1 MIHGPNSGL
10 GVRCRVN
17 DSRSDEYLQ
26 TPNRER
32 SGMTESSHP
41 LMRLLS
47 HLRHYRSMVLL
58 ASLCSVLNKVWD
70 LAPPVLIGMA
80 IDVVATRED
89 SFLAQMG
96 YPDVYDQLYILTGF
110 TVVIW
115 VLESMFQYFYAVL
128 WRNLA
133 QTAQHELRMSAYTHI
148 QNLEMQ
154 WYSEQSTGGLMAIMN
169 DDVNQLERFLDQGA
183 TDLLHVATTIIVVGA
198 IMISVAPEVALLAIL
213 PVPIIVTGSFIYQRK
228 IGERYTKVRG
238 KVADLN
244 ALLNN
249 NLHGITTIKS
259 FTAEDREVERV
270 SAAST
275 SYRDANKEAIRLSAS
290 FVPIIRMAI
299 LFAFTANMLV
309 GGWFAL
315 DGRIGLGA
323 YSVIVFI
330 TQRLLWPLT
339 RLGETFDLYQ
349 RAMASTSRV
358 LDLLDTE
365 IGIVEGET
373 RLDSVRG
380 EIEFSDVGFSYPNR
394 EVVLNDIDLT
404 VPAGKTV
411 GLVGST
417 GSGKTTLVRLLLRF
431 HDPDSGIVTLDGHDV
446 RELTLESLRGSIALV
461 SQTTTLFPGSVRENV
476 RYGDPDADEQAVIE
490 AARIAEAL
498 SFIEDLPD
506 GWDTDIGEGG
516 HKLSGGQRQRIA
528 IARAVLKDAP
538 VLVLDEATSNVDNE
552 TEAALKRSIERISV
566 GRTTLI
572 IAHRLSTVRNADV
585 IAVIGEGVISETGTH
600 EELLESKGLYSRL
613 WAVQTGEVSA

>member
-1 MIHGPNSGL
+1 
-10 GVRCRVN
+10 
-17 DSRSDEYLQ
+17 
-26 TPNRER
+26 
-32 SGMTESSHP
+32 MTESSHP

-47 HLRHYRSMVLL
+47 HLRHHRSLVLL

-80 IDVVATRED
+80 IDVVAARED

-96 YPDVYDQLYILTGF
+96 YPDVYDQLYILTGI

-148 QNLEMQ
+148 QDLEMQ
-154 WYSEQSTGGLMAIMN
+154 WYSEQSTGSLMAIMN

-198 IMISVAPEVALLAIL
+198 IMVSVAPEVALLAIL

-228 IGERYTKVRG
+228 IGVRYTKVRG

-315 DGRIGLGA
+315 DGRISLGA

-365 IGIVEGET
+365 IGIVEGDT
-373 RLDSVRG
+373 SLDSVGG

-431 HDPDSGIVTLDGHDV
+431 HDPDSGTVTLDGHDV
-446 RELTLESLRGSIALV
+446 RELTLDSLRGSIALV

-476 RYGDPDADEQAVIE
+476 RYGDPDADEAAVIG

-498 SFIEDLPD
+498 SFIEELPD

-516 HKLSGGQRQRIA
+516 HRLSGGQRQRIA

-600 EELLESKGLYSRL
+600 EELLESSGLYSRL

>member
-1 MIHGPNSGL
+1 
-10 GVRCRVN
+10 
-17 DSRSDEYLQ
+17 
-26 TPNRER
+26 
-32 SGMTESSHP
+32 MTGSSHP

-47 HLRHYRSMVLL
+47 HLRQHRGTVLL
-58 ASLCSVLNKVWD
+58 ASLCSVVNKVWD

-80 IDVVATRED
+80 IDVVAARED
-89 SFLAQMG
+89 SFLATMG
-96 YPDVYDQLYILTGF
+96 YPDVYDQLYILTAI

-115 VLESMFQYFYAVL
+115 VLESLFQYFYAVL

-148 QNLEMQ
+148 QDLEMQ
-154 WYSEQSTGGLMAIMN
+154 WYSEQSTGSLMAIMN

-198 IMISVAPEVALLAIL
+198 IMISVAPEVAFLAIL
-213 PVPIIVTGSFIYQRK
+213 PVPVIVAGSFIYQRR
-228 IGERYTKVRG
+228 IGVRYTKVRG

-259 FTAEDREVERV
+259 FTAEEREVERV
-270 SAAST
+270 EDAST
-275 SYRDANKEAIRLSAS
+275 SYRDANREAIRLSAS

-315 DGRIGLGA
+315 EGRISLGA

-349 RAMASTSRV
+349 RAMASTARV

-365 IGIVEGET
+365 VGIVEGDRNLE
-373 RLDSVRG
+373 SVRG

-394 EVVLNDIDLT
+394 EIVLNDIDLT

-417 GSGKTTLVRLLLRF
+417 GSGKTTLVRLMLRF
-431 HDPDSGIVTLDGHDV
+431 HDPDSGIVRLDGHDV
-446 RELTLESLRGSIALV
+446 RELTLDSLRGSISLV
-461 SQTTTLFPGSVRENV
+461 SQTTTLFPGSVRDNV
-476 RYGDPDADEQAVIE
+476 RYGDPDADDETVVE
-490 AARIAEAL
+490 AARVAEAL
-498 SFIEDLPD
+498 SFIEELPD
-506 GWDTDIGEGG
+506 AWDTDIGEGG
-516 HKLSGGQRQRIA
+516 HRLSGGQRQRIA

-585 IAVIGEGVISETGTH
+585 IAVIGDGAISETGTH
-600 EELLESKGLYSRL
+600 EELLERSGLYSRL
-613 WAVQTGEVSA
+613 WAVQTGEVTA

>member
-1 MIHGPNSGL
+1 
-10 GVRCRVN
+10 
-17 DSRSDEYLQ
+17 
-26 TPNRER
+26 
-32 SGMTESSHP
+32 MTESSHP

-47 HLRHYRSMVLL
+47 QLRHHRGTVLL
-58 ASLCSVLNKVWD
+58 ASICSILNKVWD

-80 IDVVATRED
+80 IDVVAAQED
-89 SFLAQMG
+89 SFLAQFG
-96 YPDVYDQLYILTGF
+96 YPDVYEQLYILTGI

-115 VLESMFQYFYAVL
+115 VLESIFQYFYAVL

-148 QNLEMQ
+148 QDLEME
-154 WYSEQSTGGLMAIMN
+154 WYSEQSTGSLMAIMN

-213 PVPIIVTGSFIYQRK
+213 PVPIIVGGSFIYQRR
-228 IGERYTKVRG
+228 IAVRYTKVRG
-238 KVADLN
+238 KVADLS

-259 FTAEDREVERV
+259 FTAEEREVERV
-270 SAAST
+270 GDASM
-275 SYRDANKEAIRLSAS
+275 SYREANRDAIRLSAS

-309 GGWFAL
+309 GGWYAL
-315 DGRIGLGA
+315 DGRISLGA

-349 RAMASTSRV
+349 RAMASVTRV
-358 LDLLDTE
+358 LDLLDTK

-373 RLDSVRG
+373 RLESVRG
-380 EIEFSDVGFSYPNR
+380 EIGFSGVGFSYPER
-394 EVVLNDIDLT
+394 EIVLEGIDFAI
-404 VPAGKTV
+404 PAGKTV

-431 HDPDSGIVTLDGHDV
+431 HDPDTGAVTLDGHDI
-446 RELTLESLRGSIALV
+446 RELTLQSLRGSVALV
-461 SQTTTLFPGSVRENV
+461 SQTTTLFPGSVRDNV
-476 RYGDPDADEQAVIE
+476 RYGDPDADEAAVVE
-490 AARIAEAL
+490 AARVAEAL
-498 SFIEDLPD
+498 GFIEELPY
-506 GWDTDIGEGG
+506 GWETDIGEGG
-516 HKLSGGQRQRIA
+516 HRLSGGQRQRIA

-552 TEAALKRSIERISV
+552 TEAALKRSIETISE

-585 IAVIGEGVISETGTH
+585 IAVIGDGRISETGTH
-600 EELLESKGLYSRL
+600 EELLESSGLYSRL
-613 WAVQTGEVSA
+613 WAVQTGEATT

>member
-1 MIHGPNSGL
+1 MA
-10 GVRCRVN
+10 
-17 DSRSDEYLQ
+17 
-26 TPNRER
+26 
-32 SGMTESSHP
+32 ESSHP

-47 HLRHYRSMVLL
+47 QLRHHRGTVLL
-58 ASLCSVLNKVWD
+58 ASICSILNKVWD

-89 SFLAQMG
+89 SFLAQFG
-96 YPDVYDQLYILTGF
+96 YPDVYEQLYILTGI

-115 VLESMFQYFYAVL
+115 VLESIFQYFYAVL

-148 QNLEMQ
+148 QDLEME
-154 WYSEQSTGGLMAIMN
+154 WYSEQSTGSLMAIMN

-213 PVPIIVTGSFIYQRK
+213 PVPIIVGGSFIYQRR
-228 IGERYTKVRG
+228 IAVRYTKVRSR
-238 KVADLN
+238 VADLS

-259 FTAEDREVERV
+259 FTAEEREVERV
-270 SAAST
+270 GDASM
-275 SYRDANKEAIRLSAS
+275 SYREANRDAIRLSAS
-290 FVPIIRMAI
+290 FVPIIRMAS
-299 LFAFTANMLV
+299 LFACTANMLV
-309 GGWFAL
+309 GGWYAL
-315 DGRIGLGA
+315 DGRISLGA

-349 RAMASTSRV
+349 RAMASVTRV
-358 LDLLDTE
+358 LDLLDTK

-373 RLDSVRG
+373 RLESVRG
-380 EIEFSDVGFSYPNR
+380 EIGFSGVGFSYPER
-394 EVVLNDIDLT
+394 EIVLAGIDFAI
-404 VPAGKTV
+404 PAGKTV

-431 HDPDSGIVTLDGHDV
+431 HDPDTGAVTLDGHDI
-446 RELTLESLRGSIALV
+446 RELTLQSLRGSVALV
-461 SQTTTLFPGSVRENV
+461 SQPTTLFPGSVRDNV
-476 RYGDPDADEQAVIE
+476 RYGDPDADEAAVVE
-490 AARIAEAL
+490 AARVAEAL
-498 SFIEDLPD
+498 GFIEELPY
-506 GWDTDIGEGG
+506 GWETDIGEGG
-516 HKLSGGQRQRIA
+516 HRLSGGQRQRIA

-552 TEAALKRSIERISV
+552 TEAALKRSIETISE

-572 IAHRLSTVRNADV
+572 IAHRLSTGRNADV
-585 IAVIGEGVISETGTH
+585 IAVIGDGRISETGTH
-600 EELLESKGLYSRL
+600 EELLESSGLYSRL
-613 WAVQTGEVSA
+613 WAVQTGEATT

>member
-1 MIHGPNSGL
+1 
-10 GVRCRVN
+10 
-17 DSRSDEYLQ
+17 
-26 TPNRER
+26 
-32 SGMTESSHP
+32 MTESSHP

-47 HLRHYRSMVLL
+47 HLRHYRGLVLL

-80 IDVVATRED
+80 IDVVAARED

-96 YPDVYDQLYILTGF
+96 YPDVYDQLYILTGI

-148 QNLEMQ
+148 QDLEMQ
-154 WYSEQSTGGLMAIMN
+154 WYSEQSTGSLMAIMN

-198 IMISVAPEVALLAIL
+198 IMVSVAPEVALLAIL
-213 PVPIIVTGSFIYQRK
+213 PVPIIVGGSFIYQRK
-228 IGERYTKVRG
+228 IGVRYIKVRG

-259 FTAEDREVERV
+259 FTAEEREVERV

-315 DGRIGLGA
+315 DGRISLGA

-365 IGIVEGET
+365 IGIIEGDT
-373 RLDSVRG
+373 SLDSVRG
-380 EIEFSDVGFSYPNR
+380 EIEFSDVEFSYPNR
-394 EVVLNDIDLT
+394 EVVLNDVDLT

-431 HDPDSGIVTLDGHDV
+431 HDPDSGTVTLDGHDV
-446 RELTLESLRGSIALV
+446 RELTLDSLRGSIALV

-476 RYGDPDADEQAVIE
+476 RYGDPDADEAAVTE

-498 SFIEDLPD
+498 SFIEELPD

-528 IARAVLKDAP
+528 IARAVLNDAP

-585 IAVIGEGVISETGTH
+585 IAVIGEGVISEMGTH
-600 EELLESKGLYSRL
+600 EELLESSGLYSRL
-613 WAVQTGEVSA
+613 WAVQTGEVTA

>member
-1 MIHGPNSGL
+1 MHDCQP
-10 GVRCRVN
+10 
-17 DSRSDEYLQ
+17 DEYLQ
-26 TPNRER
+26 TPNRKR
-32 SGMTESSHP
+32 SDMTESSHP

-47 HLRHYRSMVLL
+47 HLRHYRGLVLL

-80 IDVVATRED
+80 IDVVAARED

-96 YPDVYDQLYILTGF
+96 YPDVYDQLYILTGI

-154 WYSEQSTGGLMAIMN
+154 WYSEQSTGSLMAIMN

-198 IMISVAPEVALLAIL
+198 IMVSVAPEVALLAIL
-213 PVPIIVTGSFIYQRK
+213 PVPIIVGGSFIYQRK
-228 IGERYTKVRG
+228 IGVRYTKVRG

-275 SYRDANKEAIRLSAS
+275 SYRDSNKEAIRLSAS

-315 DGRIGLGA
+315 DGRISLGA

-365 IGIVEGET
+365 IGIVEGDT
-373 RLDSVRG
+373 SLDSVRG
-380 EIEFSDVGFSYPNR
+380 EIEFSDVEFSYPNR
-394 EVVLNDIDLT
+394 EVVLNDVDLT

-431 HDPDSGIVTLDGHDV
+431 HDPDSGTVTLDGHDV
-446 RELTLESLRGSIALV
+446 RELTLDSLRGSIALV

-476 RYGDPDADEQAVIE
+476 RYGDPDADEVAVIE

-498 SFIEDLPD
+498 SFIEELPD

-516 HKLSGGQRQRIA
+516 HRLSGGQRQRIA

-585 IAVIGEGVISETGTH
+585 IAVIGDGVISEMGTH
-600 EELLESKGLYSRL
+600 EELLESSGLYSRL

>member
-1 MIHGPNSGL
+1 MHDCQP
-10 GVRCRVN
+10 
-17 DSRSDEYLQ
+17 DEYLQ
-26 TPNRER
+26 TPNRKR
-32 SGMTESSHP
+32 SDMTESSHP

-47 HLRHYRSMVLL
+47 HLRHYRGLVLL

-80 IDVVATRED
+80 IDVVAARED

-96 YPDVYDQLYILTGF
+96 YPDVYDQLYILTGI

-148 QNLEMQ
+148 QDLEMQ
-154 WYSEQSTGGLMAIMN
+154 WYSEQSTGSLMAIMN

-198 IMISVAPEVALLAIL
+198 IMVSVAPEVALLAIL
-213 PVPIIVTGSFIYQRK
+213 PVPIIVGGSFIYQRK
-228 IGERYTKVRG
+228 IGVRYIKVRG

-315 DGRIGLGA
+315 DGRISLGA

-365 IGIVEGET
+365 IGIVEGDT
-373 RLDSVRG
+373 SLDSVRG
-380 EIEFSDVGFSYPNR
+380 EIEFSDVEFSYPNR
-394 EVVLNDIDLT
+394 EVVLNDVDLT
-404 VPAGKTV
+404 VSAGKTV

-431 HDPDSGIVTLDGHDV
+431 HDPDSGTVTLDGHDV
-446 RELTLESLRGSIALV
+446 RELTLDSLRGSIALV

-476 RYGDPDADEQAVIE
+476 RYGDPEADEVAVIE

-498 SFIEDLPD
+498 SFIEELPD

-516 HKLSGGQRQRIA
+516 HRLSGGQRQRIA

-585 IAVIGEGVISETGTH
+585 IAVIGDGVISEMGTH
-600 EELLESKGLYSRL
+600 EELLESSGLYSRL

>member
-1 MIHGPNSGL
+1 
-10 GVRCRVN
+10 
-17 DSRSDEYLQ
+17 
-26 TPNRER
+26 
-32 SGMTESSHP
+32 MTESSHP

-47 HLRHYRSMVLL
+47 HLRHYRGLVLL

-80 IDVVATRED
+80 IDVVAARED

-96 YPDVYDQLYILTGF
+96 YPDVYDQLYILTGI

-148 QNLEMQ
+148 QDLEMQ
-154 WYSEQSTGGLMAIMN
+154 WYSEQSTGSLMAIMN

-198 IMISVAPEVALLAIL
+198 IMVSVAPEVALLAIL
-213 PVPIIVTGSFIYQRK
+213 PVPIIVGGSFIYQRK
-228 IGERYTKVRG
+228 IGVRYTKVRG

-259 FTAEDREVERV
+259 FTAEEREVERV

-315 DGRIGLGA
+315 DGRISLGA

-358 LDLLDTE
+358 LDLLATE
-365 IGIVEGET
+365 IGIIEGDT
-373 RLDSVRG
+373 SLDSVRG
-380 EIEFSDVGFSYPNR
+380 EIEFSDVEFSYPNR
-394 EVVLNDIDLT
+394 EVVLNDVDLT

-431 HDPDSGIVTLDGHDV
+431 HDPDSGTVTLDGHDV
-446 RELTLESLRGSIALV
+446 RELTLDSLRGSIALV

-476 RYGDPDADEQAVIE
+476 RYGDPDADEAAVIE

-498 SFIEDLPD
+498 SFIEELPD

-585 IAVIGEGVISETGTH
+585 IAVIGEGVISEMGTH
-600 EELLESKGLYSRL
+600 EELLESSGLYSRL
-613 WAVQTGEVSA
+613 WAVQTGEVTA

>member
-1 MIHGPNSGL
+1 MHDCQP
-10 GVRCRVN
+10 
-17 DSRSDEYLQ
+17 DEYLQ
-26 TPNRER
+26 TPNRKR
-32 SGMTESSHP
+32 SDMTESSHP

-47 HLRHYRSMVLL
+47 HLRHYRGLVLL

-80 IDVVATRED
+80 IDVVAARED

-96 YPDVYDQLYILTGF
+96 YPDVYDQLYILTGI

-148 QNLEMQ
+148 QDLEMQ
-154 WYSEQSTGGLMAIMN
+154 WYSEQSTGSLMAIMN

-198 IMISVAPEVALLAIL
+198 IMVSVAPEVALLAIL
-213 PVPIIVTGSFIYQRK
+213 PVPIIVGGSFIYQRK
-228 IGERYTKVRG
+228 IGVRYTKVRG

-315 DGRIGLGA
+315 DGRISLGA

-365 IGIVEGET
+365 IGIVEGDT
-373 RLDSVRG
+373 SLDSVRG
-380 EIEFSDVGFSYPNR
+380 EIEFSDVEFSYPNR
-394 EVVLNDIDLT
+394 EVVLNDVDLT
-404 VPAGKTV
+404 VSAGKTV

-431 HDPDSGIVTLDGHDV
+431 HDPDSGTVTLDGHDV
-446 RELTLESLRGSIALV
+446 RELTLDSLRGSIALV

-476 RYGDPDADEQAVIE
+476 RYGDPDADEVAVIE

-498 SFIEDLPD
+498 SFIEELPD

-516 HKLSGGQRQRIA
+516 HRLSGGQRQRIA

-585 IAVIGEGVISETGTH
+585 IAVIGDGVISEMGTH
-600 EELLESKGLYSRL
+600 EELLESSGLYSRL

>member
-1 MIHGPNSGL
+1 
-10 GVRCRVN
+10 
-17 DSRSDEYLQ
+17 
-26 TPNRER
+26 
-32 SGMTESSHP
+32 MTESSHP

-47 HLRHYRSMVLL
+47 QLRHHRGTVLL
-58 ASLCSVLNKVWD
+58 ASICSILNKVWD

-80 IDVVATRED
+80 IDVVAAQED
-89 SFLAQMG
+89 SFLAQFG
-96 YPDVYDQLYILTGF
+96 YPDVYEQLYILTGI

-115 VLESMFQYFYAVL
+115 VLESIFQYFYAVL

-133 QTAQHELRMSAYTHI
+133 QTVQHELRMSAYTHI
-148 QNLEMQ
+148 QNLEME
-154 WYSEQSTGGLMAIMN
+154 WYSEQSTGSLMAIMN

-213 PVPIIVTGSFIYQRK
+213 PVPIIVGGSFIYQRR
-228 IGERYTKVRG
+228 IAVRYTKVRG
-238 KVADLN
+238 RVADLS

-259 FTAEDREVERV
+259 FTAEEREVERV
-270 SAAST
+270 GDASM
-275 SYRDANKEAIRLSAS
+275 SYREANRDAIRLSAS

-309 GGWFAL
+309 GGWYAL
-315 DGRIGLGA
+315 DGRISLGA

-349 RAMASTSRV
+349 RAMASVTRV
-358 LDLLDTE
+358 LDLLDTK

-373 RLDSVRG
+373 KLESVRG
-380 EIEFSDVGFSYPNR
+380 EIGFNGVEFSYPER
-394 EVVLNDIDLT
+394 EIVLEGIDFAI
-404 VPAGKTV
+404 PAGKTV

-431 HDPDSGIVTLDGHDV
+431 HDPDTGAVTLDGHDI
-446 RELTLESLRGSIALV
+446 RELTLQSLRGSVALV
-461 SQTTTLFPGSVRENV
+461 SQTTTLFPGSVRDNV
-476 RYGDPDADEQAVIE
+476 RYGDPDADEAAVVE
-490 AARIAEAL
+490 AARVAEAL
-498 SFIEDLPD
+498 GFIEELPY
-506 GWDTDIGEGG
+506 GWETDIGEGG
-516 HKLSGGQRQRIA
+516 HRLSGGQRQRIA

-552 TEAALKRSIERISV
+552 TEAALKRSIETISE

-585 IAVIGEGVISETGTH
+585 IAVIGDGRISETGTH
-600 EELLESKGLYSRL
+600 EELLESSGLYSRL
-613 WAVQTGEVSA
+613 WAVQTGEATT

>member
-1 MIHGPNSGL
+1 
-10 GVRCRVN
+10 
-17 DSRSDEYLQ
+17 
-26 TPNRER
+26 
-32 SGMTESSHP
+32 MTESSHP

-47 HLRHYRSMVLL
+47 QLRHHRGTVLL
-58 ASLCSVLNKVWD
+58 ASICSILNKVWD

-80 IDVVATRED
+80 IDVVAAQED
-89 SFLAQMG
+89 SFLAQFG
-96 YPDVYDQLYILTGF
+96 YPDVYEQLYILTGI

-115 VLESMFQYFYAVL
+115 VLESIFQYFYAVL

-133 QTAQHELRMSAYTHI
+133 QTVQHELRMSAYTHI
-148 QNLEMQ
+148 QDLEME
-154 WYSEQSTGGLMAIMN
+154 WYSEQSTGSLMAIMN

-213 PVPIIVTGSFIYQRK
+213 PVPIIVGGSFIYQRR
-228 IGERYTKVRG
+228 IAVRYTKVRG
-238 KVADLN
+238 KVADLS

-259 FTAEDREVERV
+259 FTAEEREVERV
-270 SAAST
+270 GDASM
-275 SYRDANKEAIRLSAS
+275 SYREANRDAIRLSAS

-309 GGWFAL
+309 GGWYAL
-315 DGRIGLGA
+315 DGRISLGA

-349 RAMASTSRV
+349 RAMASVTRV
-358 LDLLDTE
+358 LDLLDTK

-373 RLDSVRG
+373 KLESVRG
-380 EIEFSDVGFSYPNR
+380 EIGFNGVEFSYPER
-394 EVVLNDIDLT
+394 EIVLEGIDFAI
-404 VPAGKTV
+404 PAGKTV

-431 HDPDSGIVTLDGHDV
+431 HDPDTGAVTLDGHDI
-446 RELTLESLRGSIALV
+446 RELTLQSLRGSVALV
-461 SQTTTLFPGSVRENV
+461 SQTTTLFPGSVRDNV
-476 RYGDPDADEQAVIE
+476 RYGDPDADEAAVIE
-490 AARIAEAL
+490 AARVAEAL
-498 SFIEDLPD
+498 GFIEELPY
-506 GWDTDIGEGG
+506 GWETDIGEGG
-516 HKLSGGQRQRIA
+516 HRLSGGQRQRIA

-552 TEAALKRSIERISV
+552 TEAALKRSIETISE

-572 IAHRLSTVRNADV
+572 IAHRLSTVRNADT
-585 IAVIGEGVISETGTH
+585 IAVIGDGRISETGTH
-600 EELLESKGLYSRL
+600 EELLESNGLYSRL
-613 WAVQTGEVSA
+613 WAVQTGEATT

>member
-1 MIHGPNSGL
+1 MA
-10 GVRCRVN
+10 
-17 DSRSDEYLQ
+17 
-26 TPNRER
+26 
-32 SGMTESSHP
+32 ESSHP

-47 HLRHYRSMVLL
+47 QLRHHRGTVLL
-58 ASLCSVLNKVWD
+58 ASICSILNKVWD

-80 IDVVATRED
+80 IDVVAAQED
-89 SFLAQMG
+89 SFLAQFG
-96 YPDVYDQLYILTGF
+96 YPDVYEQLYILTGI

-115 VLESMFQYFYAVL
+115 VLESIFQYFYAVL

-148 QNLEMQ
+148 QDLEME
-154 WYSEQSTGGLMAIMN
+154 WYSEQSTGSLMAIMN

-213 PVPIIVTGSFIYQRK
+213 PVPIIVGGSFIYQRR
-228 IGERYTKVRG
+228 IAVRYTKVRSR
-238 KVADLN
+238 VADLS

-259 FTAEDREVERV
+259 FTAEEREVERV
-270 SAAST
+270 GDASM
-275 SYRDANKEAIRLSAS
+275 SYREANRDAIRLSAS

-309 GGWFAL
+309 GGWYAL
-315 DGRIGLGA
+315 DGRISLGA

-349 RAMASTSRV
+349 RAMASVTRV
-358 LDLLDTE
+358 LDLLDTK

-373 RLDSVRG
+373 RLESVRG
-380 EIEFSDVGFSYPNR
+380 EIGFNGVGFSYPER
-394 EVVLNDIDLT
+394 EIVLEGIDFAI
-404 VPAGKTV
+404 PAGKTV

-431 HDPDSGIVTLDGHDV
+431 HDPDTGAVTLDGHDI
-446 RELTLESLRGSIALV
+446 RELTLQSLRGSVALV
-461 SQTTTLFPGSVRENV
+461 SQTTTLFPGSVRDNV
-476 RYGDPDADEQAVIE
+476 RYGDPDADEAAVVE
-490 AARIAEAL
+490 AARVAEAL
-498 SFIEDLPD
+498 GFIEELPY
-506 GWDTDIGEGG
+506 GWETDIGEGG
-516 HKLSGGQRQRIA
+516 HRLSGGQRQRIA

-552 TEAALKRSIERISV
+552 TEAALKRSIETISE

-572 IAHRLSTVRNADV
+572 IAHRLSTVRNADT
-585 IAVIGEGVISETGTH
+585 IAVIGDGRISETGTH
-600 EELLESKGLYSRL
+600 EELLESNGLYSRL
-613 WAVQTGEVSA
+613 WAVQTGEATT

>member
-1 MIHGPNSGL
+1 
-10 GVRCRVN
+10 
-17 DSRSDEYLQ
+17 
-26 TPNRER
+26 
-32 SGMTESSHP
+32 MTESSHP

-47 HLRHYRSMVLL
+47 QLRHHRGTVLL
-58 ASLCSVLNKVWD
+58 ASICSILNKVWD

-80 IDVVATRED
+80 IDVVAAQED
-89 SFLAQMG
+89 SFLAQFG
-96 YPDVYDQLYILTGF
+96 YPDVYEQLYILTGI

-115 VLESMFQYFYAVL
+115 VLESIFQYFYAVL

-148 QNLEMQ
+148 QDLEME
-154 WYSEQSTGGLMAIMN
+154 WYSEQSTGSLMAIMN

-213 PVPIIVTGSFIYQRK
+213 PVPIIVGGSFIYQRR
-228 IGERYTKVRG
+228 IAVRYTKVRG
-238 KVADLN
+238 RVADLS

-259 FTAEDREVERV
+259 FTAEEREVERV
-270 SAAST
+270 GDASMA
-275 SYRDANKEAIRLSAS
+275 YREANRDAIRLSAS

-309 GGWFAL
+309 GGWYAL
-315 DGRIGLGA
+315 DGRISLGA

-349 RAMASTSRV
+349 RAMASVTRV
-358 LDLLDTE
+358 LDLLDTK

-373 RLDSVRG
+373 RLESVRG
-380 EIEFSDVGFSYPNR
+380 EIGFSGVGFSYPER
-394 EVVLNDIDLT
+394 EIVLEGIDFAI
-404 VPAGKTV
+404 PAGKTV

-431 HDPDSGIVTLDGHDV
+431 HDPDSGAVTLDGHDI
-446 RELTLESLRGSIALV
+446 RELTLQSLRGSVALV
-461 SQTTTLFPGSVRENV
+461 SQTTTLFPGSVRDNV
-476 RYGDPDADEQAVIE
+476 RYGDPDANDAAVVE
-490 AARIAEAL
+490 AARVAEAL
-498 SFIEDLPD
+498 GFIEELPY
-506 GWDTDIGEGG
+506 GWETDIGEGG
-516 HKLSGGQRQRIA
+516 HRLSGGQRQRIA

-552 TEAALKRSIERISV
+552 TEAALKRSIETISE

-585 IAVIGEGVISETGTH
+585 IAVIGDGRISETGTH
-600 EELLESKGLYSRL
+600 EELLESSGLYSRL
-613 WAVQTGEVSA
+613 WAVQTGKATT

>member
-1 MIHGPNSGL
+1 MTLGL
-10 GVRCRVN
+10 
-17 DSRSDEYLQ
+17 DEYLQ
-26 TPNRER
+26 TPNRKR
-32 SGMTESSHP
+32 LGMTESSHP

-110 TVVIW
+110 TVIIW

-148 QNLEMQ
+148 QDLEMQ

-228 IGERYTKVRG
+228 IGVRYTKVRG

-270 SAAST
+270 SEAST

-373 RLDSVRG
+373 HLDSVRG

-394 EVVLNDIDLT
+394 EVVLNDVGLT
-404 VPAGKTV
+404 VPSGKTV

-431 HDPDSGIVTLDGHDV
+431 HDPDSGTVTLDGHDV
-446 RELTLESLRGSIALV
+446 RELTLDSLRGSIALV

-476 RYGDPDADEQAVIE
+476 RYGDPDADEVAVIE

-498 SFIEDLPD
+498 SFIEELPD

-516 HKLSGGQRQRIA
+516 HRLSGGQRQRIA

-585 IAVIGEGVISETGTH
+585 IAVIGDGVISEMGTH
-600 EELLESKGLYSRL
+600 EELLESSGLYSRL

>member
-1 MIHGPNSGL
+1 
-10 GVRCRVN
+10 
-17 DSRSDEYLQ
+17 
-26 TPNRER
+26 
-32 SGMTESSHP
+32 MTGSSHP

-47 HLRHYRSMVLL
+47 HLRQHRGTVLL
-58 ASLCSVLNKVWD
+58 ASLCSVVNKVWD

-80 IDVVATRED
+80 IDVVAARED
-89 SFLAQMG
+89 SFLATMG
-96 YPDVYDQLYILTGF
+96 YPDVYDQLYILTAI

-115 VLESMFQYFYAVL
+115 VLESLFQYFYAVL

-148 QNLEMQ
+148 QDLEMQ
-154 WYSEQSTGGLMAIMN
+154 WYSEQSTGSLMAIMN

-198 IMISVAPEVALLAIL
+198 IMISVAPEVAFLAIL
-213 PVPIIVTGSFIYQRK
+213 PVPIIVAGSFIYQRR
-228 IGERYTKVRG
+228 IGVRYTKVRG

-259 FTAEDREVERV
+259 FTAEEREVERV
-270 SAAST
+270 EEAST
-275 SYRDANKEAIRLSAS
+275 SYRDANREAIRLSAS

-315 DGRIGLGA
+315 EGRISLGA

-349 RAMASTSRV
+349 RAMASTARV

-365 IGIVEGET
+365 VGIVEGDRNLE
-373 RLDSVRG
+373 SVRG

-394 EVVLNDIDLT
+394 EIVLNDIDLT

-417 GSGKTTLVRLLLRF
+417 GSGKTTLVRLMLRF
-431 HDPDSGIVTLDGHDV
+431 HDPDSGIVRLDGHDV
-446 RELTLESLRGSIALV
+446 RELTLDSLRGSISLV
-461 SQTTTLFPGSVRENV
+461 SQTTTLFPGSVRDNV
-476 RYGDPDADEQAVIE
+476 RYGDPDADDETVVE
-490 AARIAEAL
+490 AARVAEAL
-498 SFIEDLPD
+498 NFIEELPD
-506 GWDTDIGEGG
+506 AWDTDIGEGG
-516 HKLSGGQRQRIA
+516 HRLSGGQRQRIA

-585 IAVIGEGVISETGTH
+585 IAVIGDGAISETGTH
-600 EELLESKGLYSRL
+600 EEILERSCLYSRL
-613 WAVQTGEVSA
+613 WAVQTGEVTA